1 MRRTRRRDRLS
12 LESVG
17 PLARAGRRPC
27 DCIACRRSER
37 VSSGPFSR
45 TSNGRGKEGGPVVR
59 KGDLIVVNARRV
71 GGPPREGEIIE
82 VIEGELRV
90 QYRVRWSDGHESL
103 FAPGAG
109 ASRIEPARD
118 GEKTSSEGTEPKKLP
133 ATASTA
139 KKSTAAK
146 TTAAKT
152 TAAKTTAAK
161 TTAKKA
167 AAKTTT
173 TKKS

>member
-12 LESVG
+12 LES
-17 PLARAGRRPC
+17 AGRWQGRADDPAIGVSRGQGLSLRPVLE
-27 DCIACRRSER
+27 DIR
-37 VSSGPFSR
+37 
-45 TSNGRGKEGGPVVR
+45 GRGKEGGPVAR

-109 ASRIEPARD
+109 ASRIEPAR
-118 GEKTSSEGTEPKKLP
+118 GGK
-133 ATASTA
+133 
-139 KKSTAAK
+139 
-146 TTAAKT
+146 
-152 TAAKTTAAK
+152 
-161 TTAKKA
+161 
-167 AAKTTT
+167 
-173 TKKS
+173 

>member
-1 MRRTRRRDRLS
+1 
-12 LESVG
+12 V
-17 PLARAGRRPC
+17 A
-27 DCIACRRSER
+27 
-37 VSSGPFSR
+37 
-45 TSNGRGKEGGPVVR
+45 R

-118 GEKTSSEGTEPKKLP
+118 GEKTASVGTEPNKLP
-133 ATASTA
+133 ATAPPA
-139 KKSTAAK
+139 KKSTAKTAK
-146 TTAAKT
+146 TAMKSPAKKSWVRKLAAKKVASRGT
-152 TAAKTTAAK
+152 TGGR
-161 TTAKKA
+161 
-167 AAKTTT
+167 
-173 TKKS
+173 